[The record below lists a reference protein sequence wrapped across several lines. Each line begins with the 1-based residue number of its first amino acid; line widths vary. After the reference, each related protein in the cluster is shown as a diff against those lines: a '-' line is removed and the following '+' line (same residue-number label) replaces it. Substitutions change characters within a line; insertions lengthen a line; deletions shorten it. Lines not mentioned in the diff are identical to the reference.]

1 MPRALLIGSFILL
14 VPVALGDMVIT
25 EWMYNGSGTGSLGEF
40 VEFTNIGP
48 DPMDMTGW
56 SFDDDSR
63 IPGTTSLSAF
73 GVVAP
78 GESVILTDETAAD
91 FAAIWGLTGV
101 KIIGDN
107 TVNLGRNDEINLY
120 DAAGNLVDRLAYGD
134 QTYPGTVRTNSRSCN
149 IPATDYDFTV
159 AQTTWVLASDGDSFG
174 SWVSSR
180 GEIGSPGLTVAYALS
195 DFDRDG
201 DVDWADFE
209 LLSGCMTGPSGS
221 YDPPAAECQLL
232 PDAQGFI
239 AADCDQDDDVDL
251 FDFAVV
257 QRCCSGDGN
266 PADLSCG
273 RESESPGVTEIMLSG
288 TEIDVSGG
296 GVTVAGT
303 TATIM
308 YPGTYRITG
317 VLADGQ
323 IVVNSAG
330 GGLVEL
336 ILNGVEISNSTTAP
350 VCILSA
356 EHTMIVLADQTDNY
370 LSDADTY
377 VYEDPEADEPN
388 AALFSKDTLTIV
400 GPGTLTV
407 HGNYNDGIASKDDLI
422 ITGATINVVSV
433 DDGIRGKDYLLI
445 QDANVT
451 VTAADDALKSDNA
464 DGPGLGYISIQGGSV
479 NINSGGDGIAA
490 ETVVTIASGEFT
502 IVSGGGSAAGPP
514 ADGSAKGIKGLASVV
529 IDGGTFDLDCADDA
543 IHSDDSITINGGTIT
558 IATGDD
564 AIHADIAIAITG
576 GTIVITECYE
586 GIESTDITITNGI
599 ISVTS
604 SEDAITAEANV
615 TISEGTFT
623 IVSGG
628 GHTASLPPDYSA
640 KGIKGLATV
649 VIEDGSF
656 TLDCADDGLHSND
669 SITIY
674 AGDFEIATGDDAVH
688 ADNALYVSGGK
699 ITVTASYEGLESSD
713 ITITGGDIRITSSDD
728 GINAAGG
735 VDGSG
740 GWPPPPGNH
749 HLYIHGGYILVN
761 ASGDGIDVNG
771 SIVMTGGTVIV
782 HGPTYDWDAAID
794 YDGTFNISGGLLVAA
809 GSSFMAQAPSS
820 SSTQRSVKITYNQWK
835 TAGMLAHIQKTD
847 GTGVLTF
854 APAKMY
860 RSLVFSSPV
869 LQAGTTYQLYRGGS
883 STGTV
888 VDGLYYGG
896 TYTPGTLTN
905 TFTVSGIV
913 TSIYAP

>member
-782 HGPTYDWDAAID
+782 
-794 YDGTFNISGGLLVAA
+794 
-809 GSSFMAQAPSS
+809 QAPLTTGMPRLTTTGL
-820 SSTQRSVKITYNQWK
+820 STSAAACWWRRAARSWPRRRVQVQHS
-835 TAGMLAHIQKTD
+835 A
-847 GTGVLTF
+847 
-854 APAKMY
+854 
-860 RSLVFSSPV
+860 R
-869 LQAGTTYQLYRGGS
+869 
-883 STGTV
+883 
-888 VDGLYYGG
+888 
-896 TYTPGTLTN
+896 
-905 TFTVSGIV
+905 
-913 TSIYAP
+913 